1 MDALHDRISKTL
13 DKVLIYTKIG
23 CNFCL
28 KAIELF
34 QSVGVQPVVEEVSD
48 ISKLPDFKDALAEL
62 SGGNTTLPR

>member
-1 MDALHDRISKTL
+1 MDELHDRISKTL

-23 CNFCL
+23 CPFCV

-34 QSVGVQPVVEEVSD
+34 QGVGVQPVVEDVSD
-48 ISKLPDFKDALAEL
+48 ISKVQDFKDALVEL